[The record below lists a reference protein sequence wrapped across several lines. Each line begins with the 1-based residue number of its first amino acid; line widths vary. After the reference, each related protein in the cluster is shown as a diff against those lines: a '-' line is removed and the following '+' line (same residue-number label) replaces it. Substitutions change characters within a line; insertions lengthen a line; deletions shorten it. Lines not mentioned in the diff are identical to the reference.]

1 MLYKTH
7 KNINFTTFAFNTNHL
22 KIVSVMNYVLN
33 YSKDS
38 LSLTVDLP
46 ASKSISN
53 RLLIIRALSENNFEI
68 KNISDSDDTNVMLK
82 AFSENKEIV
91 DIHHAGTSMRFLTAY
106 FAATGQKKTIT
117 GSDRMKNRPIKELA
131 NALNQ
136 LGANITYA
144 EKEGYPPVITSGKP
158 LAGNHISI
166 NGSISSQYI
175 TALLLIAPVL
185 PNGLTIDITG
195 KLMSS
200 SYVALTLGLM
210 KQFGVDAT
218 WEGNT
223 ISVPHQSYK
232 GREVIVEGDWSGASY
247 WYEIA
252 ALTKNANITIQG
264 LTENSLQGDA
274 ALAEIYERLGVK
286 TTYDKN
292 AIHLTKCAIQ
302 YKRFEYDFIN
312 NPDSVQTAVVT
323 LCLLGIPFT
332 ITGAETLRIKETDRI
347 AALQVEM
354 KKLGFVIGEPRP
366 GTLSWDG
373 QTCEPQK
380 HIAVDT
386 YNDHRMALAFA
397 PAAMRFKNLTINDA
411 MVVTK
416 SYPKYWEHLKMAGF
430 EIE

>member
-1 MLYKTH
+1 
-7 KNINFTTFAFNTNHL
+7 
-22 KIVSVMNYVLN
+22 MNYVLN

-38 LSLTVDLP
+38 LALTIDLP

-82 AFSENKEIV
+82 AFSENQEV
-91 DIHHAGTSMRFLTAY
+91 VNIHHAGTSMRFLTAY

-117 GSDRMKNRPIKELA
+117 GSDRMRNRPIKELV

-144 EKEGYPPVITSGKP
+144 EKEGYPPVITSGQP
-158 LAGNHISI
+158 LRGNQITI

-175 TALLLIAPVL
+175 TALLLIASVL

-210 KQFGVDAT
+210 KQFGVNAH

-223 ISVPHQSYK
+223 ISVPHQFYK
-232 GREVIVEGDWSGASY
+232 GSEIFVEGDWSGASY

-252 ALTKNANITIQG
+252 ALSKNADITIQG

-274 ALAEIYERLGVK
+274 ALAEIYAKLGVI
-286 TTYDKN
+286 TTYKN
-292 AIHLTKCAIQ
+292 NAVRLTKCAVTSE
-302 YKRFEYDFIN
+302 KLEYDFIN

-323 LCLLGIPFT
+323 LCLLGIPFN

-347 AALQVEM
+347 TALQIEM
-354 KKLGFVIGEPRP
+354 KKLGYIIEEPRP
-366 GTLSWDG
+366 GNLSWNG

-380 HIAVDT
+380 QIAIDT

>member
-1 MLYKTH
+1 
-7 KNINFTTFAFNTNHL
+7 
-22 KIVSVMNYVLN
+22 MNYVLN

-53 RLLIIRALSENNFEI
+53 RMLIIRSLTENNFEI

-82 AFSENKEIV
+82 AFEENKEIV

-117 GSDRMKNRPIKELA
+117 GSDRMKNRPIKELV

-136 LGANITYA
+136 LGANVTYA
-144 EKEGYPPVITSGKP
+144 EKEGYPPVITSGKA
-158 LAGNHISI
+158 LTGDRIDI

-185 PNGLTIDITG
+185 PNGLNIEIVG

-210 KQFGVDAT
+210 KQFGVNAT
-218 WEGNT
+218 WEGNV
-223 ISVPHQSYK
+223 IRVPHQKYS
-232 GREVIVEGDWSGASY
+232 GNEAFVEGDWSGASY
-247 WYEIA
+247 WYEMV
-252 ALTKNANITIQG
+252 ALSKEADITING
-264 LTENSLQGDA
+264 LSENSLQGDS
-274 ALAEIYERLGVK
+274 ALADIYEGLGVK
-286 TTYDKN
+286 TTYKN
-292 AIHLTKCAIQ
+292 NAVQLTKCAVTA
-302 YKRFEYDFIN
+302 KKLEYDFID

-323 LCLLGIPFT
+323 SCLLGIPFT

-347 AALQVEM
+347 AALQIEM
-354 KKLGFVIGEPRP
+354 KKLGFVIEEPRP
-366 GTLSWDG
+366 GTLSWEG

-380 HIAVDT
+380 QIAIDT

-397 PAAMRFKNLTINDA
+397 PAVMRFKTLTINDA

-430 EIE
+430 EIDERDGAKTL

>member
-1 MLYKTH
+1 
-7 KNINFTTFAFNTNHL
+7 
-22 KIVSVMNYVLN
+22 MNYVLN

-53 RLLIIRALSENNFEI
+53 RMLIIRALTENNFEI

-82 AFSENKEIV
+82 AFAEDKEIV

-117 GSDRMKNRPIKELA
+117 GSDRMKNRPIKELV

-136 LGANITYA
+136 LGANVTYA
-144 EKEGYPPVITSGKP
+144 EKEGYPPVITSGKA
-158 LAGNHISI
+158 LTGDRITI

-175 TALLLIAPVL
+175 TALLLVAPVL
-185 PNGLTIDITG
+185 PNGLNVEIVG

-210 KQFGVDAT
+210 KQFGVNAS
-218 WEGNT
+218 WEGNV
-223 ISVPHQSYK
+223 IRVPHQKYL
-232 GREVIVEGDWSGASY
+232 GNEAFVEGDWSGASY
-247 WYEIA
+247 WYEMV
-252 ALTKNANITIQG
+252 ALSKEADITING
-264 LTENSLQGDA
+264 LTGNSLQGDS
-274 ALAEIYERLGVK
+274 ALANIYEGLGVK
-286 TTYDKN
+286 TSYKSN
-292 AIHLTKCAIQ
+292 AVRLTKCAVIA
-302 YKRFEYDFIN
+302 KKLEYDFID

-323 LCLLGIPFT
+323 SCLLGIPFT

-347 AALQVEM
+347 AALQIEM
-354 KKLGFVIGEPRP
+354 KKLGFIIEEPRP
-366 GTLSWDG
+366 GTLSWEG

-380 HIAVDT
+380 QIAIDT
-386 YNDHRMALAFA
+386 YKDHRMALAFA

-416 SYPKYWEHLKMAGF
+416 SYPKYWEHLEMAGF
-430 EIE
+430 EIDERDGAKTL

>member
-1 MLYKTH
+1 
-7 KNINFTTFAFNTNHL
+7 
-22 KIVSVMNYVLN
+22 MNYVLN

-53 RLLIIRALSENNFEI
+53 RMLIIRALAEHNFEI

-82 AFSENKEIV
+82 AFSENKDIV

-106 FAATGQKKTIT
+106 FAATSQRKTLT
-117 GSDRMKNRPIKELA
+117 GSDRMKNRPIKELV

-136 LGANITYA
+136 LGANIVYA

-158 LAGNHISI
+158 LAGNHITI

-200 SYVALTLGLM
+200 SYVALTLELM
-210 KQFGVDAT
+210 KQFGVNAT
-218 WEGNT
+218 WEGNS
-223 ISVPHQSYK
+223 IYVPHQSYK
-232 GREVIVEGDWSGASY
+232 GTEASVEGDWSGASY

-252 ALTKNANITIQG
+252 ALSKEADIIING
-264 LTENSLQGDA
+264 LSENSLQGDS
-274 ALAEIYERLGVK
+274 ALATIYEGLGVK
-286 TTYDKN
+286 TTYKN
-292 AIHLTKCAIQ
+292 NAVQLTKCAVTAKKLK
-302 YKRFEYDFIN
+302 YNFID

-323 LCLLGIPFT
+323 SCLLGIPFT
-332 ITGAETLRIKETDRI
+332 ISGAETLRIKETDRI
-347 AALQVEM
+347 AALQIEM
-354 KKLGFVIGEPRP
+354 KKLGFVIEEPRP
-366 GTLSWDG
+366 GTLSWEG

-380 HIAVDT
+380 QIAIDT

-397 PAAMRFKNLTINDA
+397 PAAMRFKNVTINDA

-430 EIE
+430 EIK

>member
-1 MLYKTH
+1 
-7 KNINFTTFAFNTNHL
+7 
-22 KIVSVMNYVLN
+22 MNYVLN

-106 FAATGQKKTIT
+106 FAAIGQKKTIT
-117 GSDRMKNRPIKELA
+117 GSDRMKNRPIKELV

-158 LAGNHISI
+158 LAGSHITI

-185 PNGLTIDITG
+185 PIGLTIDITG

-210 KQFGVDAT
+210 KQFGVNAT
-218 WEGNT
+218 WEGNS
-223 ISVPHQSYK
+223 IYVPHQSYK
-232 GREVIVEGDWSGASY
+232 GTEASVEGDWSGASY
-247 WYEIA
+247 WYEIS
-252 ALTKNANITIQG
+252 ALSNNADITIQG

-274 ALAEIYERLGVK
+274 ALAKIYTKLGVT
-286 TTYDKN
+286 TTYEKN
-292 AIHLTKCAIQ
+292 AVRLTKCAVTSE
-302 YKRFEYDFIN
+302 RFEYDFIN

-332 ITGAETLRIKETDRI
+332 IKGAETLRIKETDRI

-354 KKLGFVIGEPRP
+354 KKLGFVIDEPRP

-380 HIAVDT
+380 QIAIDT

-397 PAAMRFKNLTINDA
+397 PAALRFKNITINDA

-430 EIE
+430 EIK

>member
-1 MLYKTH
+1 LIGRFQPSVES
-7 KNINFTTFAFNTNHL
+7 NQG
-22 KIVSVMNYVLN
+22 KIVFGMNYIVN
-33 YSKDS
+33 CIKDAMHGAI
-38 LSLTVDLP
+38 DLP

-53 RLLIIRALSENNFEI
+53 RLLVIRALSDNYFEI
-68 KNISDSDDTNVMLK
+68 KNISDSDDTCVMLK
-82 AFSENKEIV
+82 AFSENTDII

-106 FAATGQKKTIT
+106 FSATGNKKTIT
-117 GSDRMKNRPIKELA
+117 GSDLMKNRPIKELV

-136 LGANITYA
+136 LGANIEYA

-158 LAGNHISI
+158 LTGESITI

-175 TALLLIAPVL
+175 TALLLVAPVL
-185 PNGLTIDITG
+185 PRGLHISITG

-210 KQFGVDAT
+210 KQFGVNAK

-223 ISVPHQSYK
+223 IVVPRQKYQ
-232 GREVIVEGDWSGASY
+232 GREIVVEGDWSGASY

-252 ALTKNANITIQG
+252 ALSKNADITIKG
-264 LTENSLQGDA
+264 LSANSLQGDA
-274 ALAEIYERLGVK
+274 VLASIFERIGVK
-286 TTYDKN
+286 TMYGDN
-292 AIHLTKCAIQ
+292 FIRLTKCAMQ
-302 YKRFEYDFIN
+302 DTTFAFDFIN

-332 ITGAETLRIKETDRI
+332 ISGAETLRIKETDRI

-354 KKLGFVIGEPRP
+354 KKLGFVIQEIRP
-366 GTLSWDG
+366 GVLSWNG
-373 QTCEPQK
+373 HMEEAQES
-380 HIAVDT
+380 ISIDT

-397 PAAMRFKNLTINDA
+397 PVAMRYKNLVINDA

-416 SYPKYWEHLKMAGF
+416 SYPNYWEHLKMAGF
-430 EIE
+430 EISEKI